1 MRRLVILMML
11 GTVIGVQAQVSPTS
25 AYEAID
31 KTLTEK
37 LRLPYGGDV
46 DVDFLTRMIAQH
58 DAAIE
63 RSKAAIANSTD
74 AKVRMM
80 AGDMLKTLHA
90 DQRVMKEWLA
100 LHGPKPA
107 AAAPA
112 PLPKALPQTTTTITT
127 TEKMRIAATL
137 PVSTTLV
144 VTPTVLPTAVVSSTY
159 VIVETVS
166 PSVVAPQAMPELPA
180 HDAEIENTAPVMEF
194 LDGGQ

>member
-1 MRRLVILMML
+1 MKRLAMLMML
-11 GTVIGVQAQVSPTS
+11 GMAVGAQAQVSQTS
-25 AYEAID
+25 VYEAID

-37 LRLPYGGDV
+37 LRQPYGGDV

-90 DQRVMKEWLA
+90 EQRTMKEWLA
-100 LHGPKPA
+100 MHGPKAA

-144 VTPTVLPTAVVSSTY
+144 VTPTVSPTAAVSSTY
-159 VIVETVS
+159 SVVETVS
-166 PSVVAPQAMPELPA
+166 PTMVAPQAMPELPA